1 MNTKD
6 KTIYA
11 KIMKLNLVN
20 NDFIEISKKGTIL
33 E

>member
-20 NDFIEISKKGTIL
+20 NDFIEISKKRNDS
-33 E
+33 